1 MRGTL
6 LIARLTWL
14 ETRRRRIALAALI
27 CGLLFLAVF
36 ASAMYFGFRHAA
48 AAAEGPVDAVGMRV
62 AATVLTVAGLYVV
75 NFLVTAVAILLPID
89 SLSGEISS
97 GVIQTLASK
106 PVDRAAI
113 VVGKWLAYLGMT
125 AAYLALMGGGVVLS
139 MRLFADYVAPAVLAP
154 MGLMLLGAAVML
166 SITIAGGVRLS
177 TITNGI
183 VAFGFYGIAFIA
195 GWMEQI
201 LSLFGNST
209 ARHVGTD
216 RELAEP
222 SGLDVAARC
231 LRAAAGD
238 GRHLSGRAVRCRVGA
253 ERRDDR
259 MGHGVRRRRAR
270 VRRVAVPPPAVV
282 KRTLVRVS

>member
-14 ETRRRRIALAALI
+14 ETRRRRIALAALV
-27 CGLLFLAVF
+27 CGLLFVAVF
-36 ASAMYFGFRHAA
+36 ASAIYFGFGR
-48 AAAEGPVDAVGMRV
+48 AAAEGGNAVEMRI

-75 NFLVTAVAILLPID
+75 NFLVVAVAILLPID
-89 SLSGEISS
+89 SLAGEIGS

-113 VVGKWLAYLGMT
+113 VVGKWLAYLVMT
-125 AAYLALMGGGVVLS
+125 AAYLALLAGGVLLS
-139 MRLFADYVAPAVLAP
+139 MRLFADYTAPAVLVP
-154 MGLMLLGAAVML
+154 VGLMLLGAAVML

-183 VAFGFYGIAFIA
+183 VAFSFYGVAFIA

-209 ARHVGTD
+209 ARHVGTVVSLLSPAD
-216 RELAEP
+216 SMWR
-222 SGLDVAARC
+222 
-231 LRAAAGD
+231 RAAYELQPVTAVIFQAGPF
-238 GRHLSGRAVRCRVGA
+238 GVASVPSAAMIVWAVLFVVA
-253 ERRDDR
+253 
-259 MGHGVRRRRAR
+259 VLAFAAWQFRRR
-270 VRRVAVPPPAVV
+270 P
-282 KRTLVRVS
+282 L

>member
-14 ETRRRRIALAALI
+14 ETRRRRIALAALV
-27 CGLLFLAVF
+27 CGLLFLTVF
-36 ASAMYFGFRHAA
+36 ASAIYFGFRHAA
-48 AAAEGPVDAVGMRV
+48 AQGGAANMVEMRV
-62 AATVLTVAGLYVV
+62 ASTVLTVAGLYVV
-75 NFLVTAVAILLPID
+75 NFLVVAVAILLPID

-125 AAYLALMGGGVVLS
+125 AAYLVLMGGGVLLT
-139 MRLFADYVAPAVLAP
+139 MRLFADYTAPAVLMP
-154 MGLMLLGAAVML
+154 MAMMLLGAAVML

-183 VAFGFYGIAFIA
+183 VAFGFYGVAFIA

-209 ARHVGTD
+209 ARHVGTIVSLLSPAD
-216 RELAEP
+216 AMWR
-222 SGLDVAARC
+222 
-231 LRAAAGD
+231 RAAYELQPVTAVIFQAGPF
-238 GRHLSGRAVRCRVGA
+238 
-253 ERRDDR
+253 
-259 MGHGVRRRRAR
+259 GVASVPSAAMIGWAALFVLGVLAFAAWLFRRR
-270 VRRVAVPPPAVV
+270 P
-282 KRTLVRVS
+282 L

>member
-1 MRGTL
+1 MVLRGAL
-6 LIARLTWL
+6 LVARLTWL

-36 ASAMYFGFRHAA
+36 ATAMYFGFNIAQQQ
-48 AAAEGPVDAVGMRV
+48 GPGNAVEMRI
-62 AATVLTVAGLYVV
+62 AATVLTVAGFYVV

-89 SLSGEISS
+89 SLSGEIGS

-113 VVGKWLAYLGMT
+113 VVGKWLAYLAMT
-125 AAYLALMGGGVVLS
+125 AAYLALLGGGVVLS
-139 MRLFADYVAPAVLAP
+139 MRFFADYVAPSVIVP

-183 VAFGFYGIAFIA
+183 VAFGFYGVAFIA

-201 LSLFGNST
+201 LSLFNNST
-209 ARHVGTD
+209 ARYVGTVVS
-216 RELAEP
+216 LFSP
-222 SGLDVAARC
+222 SDTMWR
-231 LRAAAGD
+231 RAAFEMQPLATAALQNGPF
-238 GRHLSGRAVRCRVGA
+238 
-253 ERRDDR
+253 
-259 MGHGVRRRRAR
+259 GVASVPSATMIVWALAYVVIVLWFAAWQFRRR
-270 VRRVAVPPPAVV
+270 P
-282 KRTLVRVS
+282 L

>member
-1 MRGTL
+1 MILRGTL
-6 LIARLTWL
+6 LVARLTWL

-36 ASAMYFGFRHAA
+36 ATAMYFGFSIAQTQGA
-48 AAAEGPVDAVGMRV
+48 SNAVEMRV
-62 AATVLTVAGLYVV
+62 AATILTVAGLYVV

-89 SLSGEISS
+89 SLSGEIGS

-113 VVGKWLAYLGMT
+113 VVGKWLAYLAMT
-125 AAYLALMGGGVVLS
+125 AAYLALLGGGVELS
-139 MRLFADYVAPAVLAP
+139 MRWFADYVAPSVIAP

-183 VAFGFYGIAFIA
+183 VAFGFYGAAFIA

-201 LSLFGNST
+201 LSMFNNST
-209 ARHVGTD
+209 ARYVGTVVSLFSPAD
-216 RELAEP
+216 TMWR
-222 SGLDVAARC
+222 
-231 LRAAAGD
+231 RAAFEMQPLAT
-238 GRHLSGRAVRCRVGA
+238 AVLRNGPFGVASVPSAAMVGWA
-253 ERRDDR
+253 LAY
-259 MGHGVRRRRAR
+259 VFIVLWFAVWQFRRR
-270 VRRVAVPPPAVV
+270 P
-282 KRTLVRVS
+282 L

>member
-14 ETRRRRIALAALI
+14 ETRRRKIALAALV

-36 ASAMYFGFRHAA
+36 GSAMYFGFSIAHTQGATNA
-48 AAAEGPVDAVGMRV
+48 LEMRV

-89 SLSGEISS
+89 SLSGEIGS

-125 AAYLALMGGGVVLS
+125 AAYLALLGGGVVLS
-139 MRLFADYVAPAVLAP
+139 MRLFADYQAATVLVP
-154 MGLMLLGAAVML
+154 MALMLLGAATML
-166 SITIAGGVRLS
+166 SITIAGGVRFS

-183 VAFGFYGIAFIA
+183 VAFGFYGVAFIA

-201 LSLFGNST
+201 LGMFGYAT
-209 ARHVGTD
+209 ARYVGTIVS
-216 RELAEP
+216 LLSP
-222 SGLDVAARC
+222 SDAMWR
-231 LRAAAGD
+231 RAAYEMQPLATAALQNGPF
-238 GRHLSGRAVRCRVGA
+238 GVVSVPSAAMIGWAVAFVVA
-253 ERRDDR
+253 
-259 MGHGVRRRRAR
+259 VLAFAVWLFRRR
-270 VRRVAVPPPAVV
+270 P
-282 KRTLVRVS
+282 L

>member
-1 MRGTL
+1 MVLRGTL
-6 LIARLTWL
+6 LVARLTWL

-36 ASAMYFGFRHAA
+36 GTAMYFGFSIAQTQGA
-48 AAAEGPVDAVGMRV
+48 SNGVEMRV
-62 AATVLTVAGLYVV
+62 AATILTVAGLYVV

-89 SLSGEISS
+89 SLSGEIGS

-113 VVGKWLAYLGMT
+113 VVGKWLAYLAMT
-125 AAYLALMGGGVVLS
+125 AAYLALLGGGVVLS
-139 MRLFADYVAPAVLAP
+139 MRWFADYVAPSVIAP

-183 VAFGFYGIAFIA
+183 VAFGFYGVAFIA

-201 LSLFGNST
+201 LSMFNNST
-209 ARHVGTD
+209 ARYVGTVVSLFSPAD
-216 RELAEP
+216 TMWR
-222 SGLDVAARC
+222 
-231 LRAAAGD
+231 RAAFEMQPLAT
-238 GRHLSGRAVRCRVGA
+238 AVLRNGPF
-253 ERRDDR
+253 
-259 MGHGVRRRRAR
+259 GVASVPSAAMIGWALAYVVIVLWFAAWQFRRR
-270 VRRVAVPPPAVV
+270 P
-282 KRTLVRVS
+282 L

>member
-1 MRGTL
+1 MHGTL

-14 ETRRRRIALAALI
+14 ETRRRRIALAALV

-36 ASAMYFGFRHAA
+36 ASAIYFGFRHAA
-48 AAAEGPVDAVGMRV
+48 LRGDVENIVEMRV
-62 AATVLTVAGLYVV
+62 ASTILTVAGLYVV

-89 SLSGEISS
+89 SLSGEIGS

-113 VVGKWLAYLGMT
+113 VVGKWLAYLAMT
-125 AAYLALMGGGVVLS
+125 AGYLALLGGGVVLS
-139 MRLFADYVAPAVLAP
+139 MRLFADYAAPAVLVP
-154 MGLMLLGAAVML
+154 LGLMLLGAAVML

-201 LSLFGNST
+201 LSMFGNST
-209 ARHVGTD
+209 VA
-216 RELAEP
+216 
-222 SGLDVAARC
+222 SGC
-231 LRAAAGD
+231 I
-238 GRHLSGRAVRCRVGA
+238 S
-253 ERRDDR
+253 
-259 MGHGVRRRRAR
+259 
-270 VRRVAVPPPAVV
+270 
-282 KRTLVRVS
+282 

>member
-14 ETRRRRIALAALI
+14 ETRRRRIALAALV

-36 ASAMYFGFRHAA
+36 ATAMYYGFRMAA
-48 AAAEGPVDAVGMRV
+48 QENGDPVEMRI

-89 SLSGEISS
+89 SLSGEIGS

-113 VVGKWLAYLGMT
+113 AVGKWLAYLAMT
-125 AAYLALMGGGVVLS
+125 AAYLALLGGGVLLT
-139 MRLFADYVAPAVLAP
+139 MRVFADYKAPAVVAPLA
-154 MGLMLLGAAVML
+154 LMLLGAAVML
-166 SITIAGGVRLS
+166 SITIAGGVRFS

-183 VAFGFYGIAFIA
+183 VAFGFYGVAFIA

-201 LSLFGNST
+201 LSLFENTT
-209 ARHVGTD
+209 ARYVGTVVSLVSPAD
-216 RELAEP
+216 AMWR
-222 SGLDVAARC
+222 
-231 LRAAAGD
+231 RAAYELQPATAAIFRAGPF
-238 GRHLSGRAVRCRVGA
+238 GVVSVPSVAMVVWAVLFVVA
-253 ERRDDR
+253 
-259 MGHGVRRRRAR
+259 MLAFVVWQFRRR
-270 VRRVAVPPPAVV
+270 P
-282 KRTLVRVS
+282 L

>member
-14 ETRRRRIALAALI
+14 ETRRRRIALAALV

-36 ASAMYFGFRHAA
+36 ASAMYFGFRQAA
-48 AAAEGPVDAVGMRV
+48 AQGGADMEMRI

-89 SLSGEISS
+89 SLSGEIGS

-113 VVGKWLAYLGMT
+113 VVGKWLAYLAMT
-125 AAYLALMGGGVVLS
+125 AVYLVLLAGGILLS
-139 MRLFADYVAPAVLAP
+139 MRLFADYTAPAVLAP

-183 VAFGFYGIAFIA
+183 VAFGFYGVAFIA

-201 LSLFGNST
+201 LSLFGNTT
-209 ARHVGTD
+209 ARHVGTVVSLFSPAD
-216 RELAEP
+216 AMWR
-222 SGLDVAARC
+222 
-231 LRAAAGD
+231 RAAYELQPVTAIIFQAGPF
-238 GRHLSGRAVRCRVGA
+238 GVASVPSAAMVVWAVVFVVA
-253 ERRDDR
+253 
-259 MGHGVRRRRAR
+259 VLAFAAWQFRRR
-270 VRRVAVPPPAVV
+270 P
-282 KRTLVRVS
+282 L

>member
-1 MRGTL
+1 MHGTL

-14 ETRRRRIALAALI
+14 ETRRRRIALAALV

-36 ASAMYFGFRHAA
+36 ASAIYFGFRHVATQGGV
-48 AAAEGPVDAVGMRV
+48 ENIVEMRV
-62 AATVLTVAGLYVV
+62 ASTILTVAGLYVV

-89 SLSGEISS
+89 SLSGEIGS

-113 VVGKWLAYLGMT
+113 VVGKWLAYLAMT

-139 MRLFADYVAPAVLAP
+139 MRWFADYQAPAVLGP
-154 MGLMLLGAAVML
+154 MALMLLGAAVML

-183 VAFGFYGIAFIA
+183 VAFGFYGVAFIA

-209 ARHVGTD
+209 ARHVGTIVSLLSPAD
-216 RELAEP
+216 AMWR
-222 SGLDVAARC
+222 
-231 LRAAAGD
+231 RAAYEMQPVTAVIFQAGPFGVVSVPSAAMIAWAAAFVVGVLAFAAWQFR
-238 GRHLSGRAVRCRVGA
+238 GRPL
-253 ERRDDR
+253 
-259 MGHGVRRRRAR
+259 
-270 VRRVAVPPPAVV
+270 
-282 KRTLVRVS
+282 

>member
-1 MRGTL
+1 MVLRGTL
-6 LIARLTWL
+6 LVARLTWL

-36 ASAMYFGFRHAA
+36 ATAMYFGFNIAQEQGA
-48 AAAEGPVDAVGMRV
+48 SNAVEMRI
-62 AATVLTVAGLYVV
+62 AATILTVAGLYVV

-89 SLSGEISS
+89 SLSGEIGS

-113 VVGKWLAYLGMT
+113 VVGKWLAYLAMT
-125 AAYLALMGGGVVLS
+125 AAYLALLGGGVVLS
-139 MRLFADYVAPAVLAP
+139 MRFFADYVAPSVIVP

-183 VAFGFYGIAFIA
+183 VAFGFYGVAFIA

-201 LSLFGNST
+201 LSMFNNTT
-209 ARHVGTD
+209 ARYVGTVVS
-216 RELAEP
+216 LFSP
-222 SGLDVAARC
+222 SDTMWR
-231 LRAAAGD
+231 RAAFEMQPLATAVLQNGPF
-238 GRHLSGRAVRCRVGA
+238 GVASVPSAAMIVWALAYVLGVLWFAAWQFRHRPL
-253 ERRDDR
+253 
-259 MGHGVRRRRAR
+259 
-270 VRRVAVPPPAVV
+270 
-282 KRTLVRVS
+282 

>member
-1 MRGTL
+1 MQGTL

-14 ETRRRRIALAALI
+14 ETRRRKIALAALV

-36 ASAMYFGFRHAA
+36 ASAIYFGFRHVAA
-48 AAAEGPVDAVGMRV
+48 QGGAANVVEMRV
-62 AATVLTVAGLYVV
+62 ASAVLLVAGLYVV

-113 VVGKWLAYLGMT
+113 VVGKWLAYLAMT
-125 AAYLALMGGGVVLS
+125 AAYLALLGGGVVLS
-139 MRLFADYVAPAVLAP
+139 MRLFADYTAPAVLGP
-154 MGLMLLGAAVML
+154 MGLMLLGAAAML

-183 VAFGFYGIAFIA
+183 VAFGFYGVAFIA

-201 LSLFGNST
+201 LGMFQNTT
-209 ARHVGTD
+209 AVYVGTIVSLVSPAD
-216 RELAEP
+216 SMWRRAAFEMQPITSLVFQNGPFMTVSVP
-222 SGLDVAARC
+222 SGAMIAWTVAFCFAVVAF
-231 LRAAAGD
+231 AAWQF
-238 GRHLSGRAVRCRVGA
+238 
-253 ERRDDR
+253 
-259 MGHGVRRRRAR
+259 RRR
-270 VRRVAVPPPAVV
+270 P
-282 KRTLVRVS
+282 L

>member
-1 MRGTL
+1 MHGTL

-14 ETRRRRIALAALI
+14 ETRRRKIALAALV
-27 CGLLFLAVF
+27 CGLLFLLVF
-36 ASAMYFGFRHAA
+36 GSAIYFGFQRALEL
-48 AAAEGPVDAVGMRV
+48 EGADRVGMRV

-113 VVGKWLAYLGMT
+113 VVGKWLAYFAMT
-125 AAYLALMGGGVVLS
+125 AAYLVLVGGGVVLI
-139 MRLFADYVAPAVLAP
+139 MRFFADYTAPAVVVP
-154 MGLMLLGAAVML
+154 MLLMLLGAAVML

-183 VAFGFYGIAFIA
+183 VAFSFYGVAFIA

-201 LSLFGNST
+201 LSMFQNTT
-209 ARHVGTD
+209 ARYVGTLVSLISPAD
-216 RELAEP
+216 AMWR
-222 SGLDVAARC
+222 
-231 LRAAAGD
+231 RAAFEMQPLAATVLQNGPF
-238 GRHLSGRAVRCRVGA
+238 GVVSVPSSAMVVWAVLFCVLA
-253 ERRDDR
+253 IAFAAWQF
-259 MGHGVRRRRAR
+259 RRR
-270 VRRVAVPPPAVV
+270 P
-282 KRTLVRVS
+282 L

>member
-14 ETRRRRIALAALI
+14 ETRRRRIALAAFV

-48 AAAEGPVDAVGMRV
+48 AQGGEAIEMRI

-75 NFLVTAVAILLPID
+75 NFLVVAVAILLPID
-89 SLSGEISS
+89 SLSGEIGS

-113 VVGKWLAYLGMT
+113 VVGKWLAYLAMT
-125 AAYLALMGGGVVLS
+125 AAYLALLAGGVLLS
-139 MRLFADYVAPAVLAP
+139 MRLFADYTAPAVLAP

-183 VAFGFYGIAFIA
+183 VAFGFYGVAFIA

-209 ARHVGTD
+209 ARYVGTVVSLFSPAD
-216 RELAEP
+216 AMWR
-222 SGLDVAARC
+222 
-231 LRAAAGD
+231 RAAYELQPVTAVIFQAGPF
-238 GRHLSGRAVRCRVGA
+238 GVASVPSAAMIVWAVAFVVA
-253 ERRDDR
+253 
-259 MGHGVRRRRAR
+259 VLAFAAWQFRRR
-270 VRRVAVPPPAVV
+270 P
-282 KRTLVRVS
+282 L

>member
-14 ETRRRRIALAALI
+14 ETRRRRIALAALV

-36 ASAMYFGFRHAA
+36 GSAMYFGFSRAA
-48 AAAEGPVDAVGMRV
+48 AGAEGSVDAVGMRV

-106 PVDRAAI
+106 PVDRGAI
-113 VVGKWLAYLGMT
+113 VIGKWLAYLGMT
-125 AAYLALMGGGVVLS
+125 AAYLALMGGGVILS

-166 SITIAGGVRLS
+166 SITIAGGVRFT

-201 LSLFGNST
+201 LSLFQNDT
-209 ARHVGTD
+209 ARYVGTLVSLLSPAD
-216 RELAEP
+216 AMWR
-222 SGLDVAARC
+222 
-231 LRAAAGD
+231 RAAFEMQPLATVVLQNGPF
-238 GRHLSGRAVRCRVGA
+238 GVASVPSAAMIVWAMAFIVFVLAFAVWLF
-253 ERRDDR
+253 
-259 MGHGVRRRRAR
+259 RRR
-270 VRRVAVPPPAVV
+270 P
-282 KRTLVRVS
+282 L

>member
-36 ASAMYFGFRHAA
+36 ASAIYFGFRHAA
-48 AAAEGPVDAVGMRV
+48 AQGGPANMVEMRV
-62 AATVLTVAGLYVV
+62 ASTVLTVAGLYVV
-75 NFLVTAVAILLPID
+75 NFLVVAVAILLPID
-89 SLSGEISS
+89 SLSGEIGS

-106 PVDRAAI
+106 PVDRGAI

-139 MRLFADYVAPAVLAP
+139 MRLFADYQAPAVLAP
-154 MGLMLLGAAVML
+154 MSLMLLGAAAML

-183 VAFGFYGIAFIA
+183 VAFGFYGVAFIA

-201 LSLFGNST
+201 LSMFGNST
-209 ARHVGTD
+209 ARHVGTVVSLLSPAD
-216 RELAEP
+216 AMWR
-222 SGLDVAARC
+222 
-231 LRAAAGD
+231 RAAFEMQPLAT
-238 GRHLSGRAVRCRVGA
+238 AVLQNGPF
-253 ERRDDR
+253 
-259 MGHGVRRRRAR
+259 GVVSVPSAAMIVWAVAFVVAVLAFAVWLFRRR
-270 VRRVAVPPPAVV
+270 P
-282 KRTLVRVS
+282 L

>member
-1 MRGTL
+1 MQGTL

-14 ETRRRRIALAALI
+14 ETRRRRIALAALV

-36 ASAMYFGFRHAA
+36 GTAMYFGFRLARA
-48 AAAEGPVDAVGMRV
+48 GGPLGEVPANVVEMRV
-62 AATVLTVAGLYVV
+62 AATILTVAGLYVV

-113 VVGKWLAYLGMT
+113 VVGKWLAYLVMT
-125 AAYLALMGGGVVLS
+125 AAYLALMSGGVVLI
-139 MRLFADYVAPAVLAP
+139 MRVFADYAAPAVLAP

-183 VAFGFYGIAFIA
+183 VAFGFYGMAFIA

-201 LSLFGNST
+201 LSMFGNSA
-209 ARHVGTD
+209 ARHVGTVVSLLSPAD
-216 RELAEP
+216 AMWR
-222 SGLDVAARC
+222 
-231 LRAAAGD
+231 RAAYELQPLATVVLQNGPF
-238 GRHLSGRAVRCRVGA
+238 GVVSVPSAAMIVWAVLFCVVVVGFA
-253 ERRDDR
+253 AWQF
-259 MGHGVRRRRAR
+259 RRR
-270 VRRVAVPPPAVV
+270 P
-282 KRTLVRVS
+282 L

>member
-14 ETRRRRIALAALI
+14 ETRRRRIALAALV

-36 ASAMYFGFRHAA
+36 ASAMYFGFGR
-48 AAAEGPVDAVGMRV
+48 AVQQGGEAMEMRI

-89 SLSGEISS
+89 SLSGEIGS

-113 VVGKWLAYLGMT
+113 VVGKWLAYLAMT
-125 AAYLALMGGGVVLS
+125 AVYLALLAGGVLLS
-139 MRLFADYVAPAVLAP
+139 MRLFADYTAPAVFAP
-154 MGLMLLGAAVML
+154 MGLMLLGATVML

-183 VAFGFYGIAFIA
+183 VAFGFYGVAFIA

-209 ARHVGTD
+209 ARHVGTVVSLLSPAD
-216 RELAEP
+216 AMWRRAAYELQPVTAVIFQAGPFGVASVP
-222 SGLDVAARC
+222 SAAMIVWALLFVAAVVVF
-231 LRAAAGD
+231 AAWQF
-238 GRHLSGRAVRCRVGA
+238 
-253 ERRDDR
+253 
-259 MGHGVRRRRAR
+259 RRR
-270 VRRVAVPPPAVV
+270 P
-282 KRTLVRVS
+282 L